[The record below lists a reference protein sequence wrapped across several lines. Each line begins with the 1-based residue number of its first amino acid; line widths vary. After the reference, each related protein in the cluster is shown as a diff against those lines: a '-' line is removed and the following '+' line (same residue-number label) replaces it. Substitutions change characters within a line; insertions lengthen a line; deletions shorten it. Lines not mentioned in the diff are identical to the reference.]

1 MDPRE
6 VRLGAPSRVS
16 FLSSARCWRRA
27 LALARLWVLRGVVGC
42 PGVCATVRVLA
53 RARGSRGRTCAL
65 PPRVLVFVR
74 TRVRACVSTHSCA
87 GACMRMDGYVIRRS
101 PSVQSVLNVVTESL
115 ESYFY
120 IQVHS

>member
-1 MDPRE
+1 MDPRGPVGRAQSRQLSE
-6 VRLGAPSRVS
+6 QCSLLAACSRAGTFVGAAGCGRVP
-16 FLSSARCWRRA
+16 R
-27 LALARLWVLRGVVGC
+27 
-42 PGVCATVRVLA
+42 VCATVRVLA
-53 RARGSRGRTCAL
+53 RAHGLRGRTCAL